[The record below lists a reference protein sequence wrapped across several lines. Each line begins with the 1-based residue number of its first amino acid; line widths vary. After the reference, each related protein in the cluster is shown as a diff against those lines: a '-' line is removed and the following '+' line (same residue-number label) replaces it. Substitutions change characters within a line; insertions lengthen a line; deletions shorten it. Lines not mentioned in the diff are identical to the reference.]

1 MENTES
7 NELEK
12 LEKFEKDVSFNDI
25 VISKI
30 HRAING
36 LIQINSFY
44 AYILMGCK
52 FKEGRVKNIA
62 ITTDRR
68 GDLVIIYN
76 PVSIRV
82 KGTTLLQGLIL
93 HELMHLI
100 NKHYLIIPKDKR
112 DKAIWH
118 MAQDAAVNQFI
129 PQLDAF
135 STPLNVLIEE
145 GHGTDNDIIFVG
157 PPVNM
162 LNKTAEEYHEYILRE
177 MLRRDNFDI
186 EAFSKKLSSDVEMEL
201 DVPIEMVIEL
211 SQQRIGKAFNLFQNE
226 LPAGMQQNI
235 QLAVSKPLINWQN
248 ALRIFAGLSQ
258 RGDKYSTPFKPNRR
272 YDDQPG
278 WRYIYEPK
286 LAVIV
291 DTSGSII
298 DEEFNLFLSEV
309 EALAKEGAELTVIQ
323 VDKSVTFVGKYKF
336 GDWKQFEVW
345 GGGETDLQPAVDLAQ
360 THLKSEG
367 IVIFTDGFV
376 DLPKISRRVLFIL
389 SHKHNPEFYLDA
401 KRVYGNVFIL
411 G

>member
-1 MENTES
+1 MENTGPS
-7 NELEK
+7 VEK
-12 LEKFEKDVSFNDI
+12 NINVKDIDNG
-25 VISKI
+25 KLNK
-30 HRAING
+30 AINN
-36 LIQINSFY
+36 LIRVNSFY

-68 GDLVIIYN
+68 GDIIIMYN
-76 PVSIRV
+76 PVSVRV
-82 KGTTLLQGLIL
+82 KSTEMIEGLIL

-100 NKHYLIIPKDKR
+100 NKHHLIIPKDRR

-118 MAQDAAVNQFI
+118 IAQDAAINQFI

-145 GHGTDNDIIFVG
+145 NHGTDNDIIFVG
-157 PPVNM
+157 PPVNF
-162 LNKTAEEYHEYILRE
+162 LNRTAEEYHEYILSE
-177 MLRRDNFDI
+177 MLKKGNFDI
-186 EAFSKKLSSDVEMEL
+186 EAISEKLPSDAEMES
-201 DVPIEMVIEL
+201 DVPIEMIIEL

-226 LPAGMQQNI
+226 LPAGLRQNI
-235 QLAVSKPLINWQN
+235 QLAVSKPIINWQN

-258 RGDKYSTPFKPNRR
+258 RGEKYSTPFRPNRR

-278 WRYIYEPK
+278 WRYIYRPK
-286 LAVIV
+286 LTVII

-298 DEEFNLFLSEV
+298 DEEFNLFLSEI
-309 EALAKEGAELTVIQ
+309 EAIAKEGSELTVIQ
-323 VDKSVTFVGKYKF
+323 VDKSVTFVGKYRF
-336 GDWKQFEVW
+336 GAWKQFEVW

-360 THLKSEG
+360 TQFRSEG

-376 DLPKISRRVLFIL
+376 DLPKVSRRVLFVL